1 MAKPEG
7 SGNRRRP
14 EPEFLEIGRV
24 LRPWGVQGE
33 VKIEVLASRPEEVK
47 RARRVYLGEEAR
59 PFDVQ
64 RARSQ
69 RGAMLLK
76 LAGCDTPEQADAL
89 RGLPVS
95 IAFRDATPLRPHQ
108 FYQHQIIGLQV
119 VTPEGDDL
127 GQIVEIL
134 ETGAND
140 VYVVRGRRGEVLLP
154 ARVEVVKRV
163 DLEAGQMIVSL
174 LPGLLPD

>member
-1 MAKPEG
+1 MATGEG
-7 SGNRRRP
+7 SGSPRRP

-24 LRPWGVQGE
+24 LRPWGVRGE
-33 VKIEVLASRPEEVK
+33 VKIAVLTSHTEEVK

-64 RARSQ
+64 RVRSQ
-69 RGAMLLK
+69 RGTMLLK
-76 LAGCDTPEQADAL
+76 LAGCDSPEQADML

-95 IAFRDATPLRPHQ
+95 IALRDASPLRPSQYYH
-108 FYQHQIIGLQV
+108 HQIIGLRV
-119 VTPEGDDL
+119 VTPDGDNL

-140 VYVVRGRRGEVLLP
+140 VYVARGPRGEILLP
-154 ARVEVVKRV
+154 ARAEVVKHV
-163 DLEAGQMIVSL
+163 DLEAGQMVVSL